1 MRSCADRGDRSGRR
15 ALAIKPLNP
24 QEQTRAQTA
33 TRGCFP
39 LGPPLQSGA
48 LKSNEVPSP
57 QSVRQY
63 TSRVPSKGGAFRW
76 ERDGNSGTSPHA
88 TLGEACADRPGS
100 MPNHEPPLRSR
111 DLVSTSGGSV
121 LSSSM
126 STNRSPEPRVGAQK
140 SAEFPGVTARDH
152 PRRQLL
158 DVLAKIQ
165 GPRHRAASSG
175 RNWRLFEA
183 DTLSHRRSRTRR
195 RRPCVLSS

>member
-1 MRSCADRGDRSGRR
+1 MVASRWGHHSNLAHLSRMR
-15 ALAIKPLNP
+15 
-24 QEQTRAQTA
+24 
-33 TRGCFP
+33 FP
-39 LGPPLQSGA
+39 SP
-48 LKSNEVPSP
+48 P

-63 TSRVPSKGGAFRW
+63 TSRVPSAARRRVEQSCDLSQKAEAFRW
-76 ERDGNSGTSPHA
+76 ERNGNSGTSPHA